1 MTDQPGGQVYPP
13 MRRHEEHLLLKVD
26 MKRSSYCGQ
35 VTQKQIGQIIT
46 LCGWVASYRDHGG
59 VVFVDVRDRT
69 GICQVVFRP
78 ETGDVYELGRG
89 LRNEDVVIVSGELVK
104 RQEGAINPRISTGE
118 VEVLAAN
125 ATVCNKA
132 DPVPFLP
139 GGHETVSEDI
149 RLKHRYVDL
158 RRRPMTEALMFRH
171 RVTKVMRDYC
181 DEHGFLEIET
191 PILYKSTPEGARE
204 FLVPSR
210 LSPGDFY
217 ALPQSPQ
224 LFKQVLMV
232 AGMDRYM
239 QIARCFRD
247 EALRSDRQPEFTQ
260 LDLEMSFVDREDVIE
275 LVTGLIRRLWRELLQ
290 VELPA
295 TFPLMSWREAMDRF
309 GVDKPDTRFGMELCD
324 VSSLV
329 AESEFGVF
337 KDAVA
342 TGGCVKMMAVP
353 GGGTLSR
360 KQLDELTVEARQ
372 FGAKGLAWI
381 KLEGDAGAGLMSG
394 PIAKFLSPAIQQ
406 QLRSATG
413 GAGGDLLLAVA
424 DKQET
429 CWRVLGELRI
439 KLAHQLG
446 LINDHTWNFLWVID
460 FPGFE
465 RDETTGKIAA
475 RHHPFTAPLDD
486 DLPRLETDPLTV
498 RAKAYDLVLNGV
510 EIGGGSIRI
519 HQREV
524 QSRIFSLLGIS
535 QADAAKKFAFLLDAL
550 RFGAPP
556 HGGIALGMDRL
567 IMLMLR
573 RPSIREVI
581 AFPKTQSGTDPMT
594 QAPSPVEAAQL
605 LDLHLAVVALPS
617 HGTTGSKPDATGSGA

>member
-1 MTDQPGGQVYPP
+1 
-13 MRRHEEHLLLKVD
+13 
-26 MKRSSYCGQ
+26 MKRDSYCGQ
-35 VTQKQIGQIIT
+35 VTREQIGKNMT

-78 ETGDVYELGRG
+78 ETGEVYDLGRG

-118 VEVLAAN
+118 VELIAAR
-125 ATVCNKA
+125 ATLCNKA

-171 RVTKVMRDYC
+171 RVTKLMRDYC

-260 LDLEMSFVDREDVIE
+260 LDLEMSFVDREDVIG
-275 LVTGLIRRLWRELLQ
+275 LVTGLIRRLWHELLH
-290 VELPA
+290 VDLPEA
-295 TFPLMSWREAMDRF
+295 FPLMSWREAMDRF
-309 GVDKPDTRFGMELCD
+309 GVDKPDTRFAMELCD
-324 VSSLV
+324 VS
-329 AESEFGVF
+329 AIAGQSEFGVF

-342 TGGCVKMMAVP
+342 AGGCVKTICVP
-353 GGGTLSR
+353 GGATLSR
-360 KQLDELTVEARQ
+360 KQIDELTVEAKQ
-372 FGAKGLAWI
+372 FGARGLAWI
-381 KLEGDAGAGLMSG
+381 KLGGDAGAGQMGG

-406 QLRSATG
+406 QLRHAAG
-413 GAGGDLLLAVA
+413 GADGDLLLAVA
-424 DKQET
+424 DKQEVG
-429 CWRVLGELRI
+429 WRVLGELRL
-439 KLAHQLG
+439 KLGHQLN
-446 LINDHTWNFLWVID
+446 LINDNLWNFLWVID

-465 RDETTGKIAA
+465 RDEATGKIAA
-475 RHHPFTAPLDD
+475 RHHPFTAPLDE
-486 DLPRLETDPLTV
+486 DLPRLESDPLAV

-535 QADAAKKFAFLLDAL
+535 QADAEKKFAFLLDAL

-573 RPSIREVI
+573 RQSIREVI
-581 AFPKTQSGTDPMT
+581 AFPKTQSGTDLMT
-594 QAPSPVEAAQL
+594 QAPSPVEASQL
-605 LDLHLAVVALPS
+605 SDLHLAVVGLPAS
-617 HGTTGSKPDATGSGA
+617 GAAGIKPSVPGSGA

>member
-1 MTDQPGGQVYPP
+1 
-13 MRRHEEHLLLKVD
+13 
-26 MKRSSYCGQ
+26 MKRDSYCGQ
-35 VTQKQIGQIIT
+35 VTKGQIGKTLT

-78 ETGDVYELGRG
+78 ETGSVYELGRS
-89 LRNEDVVIVSGELVK
+89 LRNEDVVVVRGELVQ

-118 VEVLAAN
+118 VELIANN
-125 ATVCNKA
+125 ATLCNKA

-139 GGHETVSEDI
+139 GSHETVSEDI

-158 RRRPMTEALMFRH
+158 RRRPMTEALIFRH
-171 RVTKVMRDYC
+171 RVTKLMRDYC

-290 VELPA
+290 VELPEA
-295 TFPLMSWREAMDRF
+295 FPLISWLEAMDRF
-309 GVDKPDTRFGMELCD
+309 GVDKPDTRFGMELRD
-324 VSSLV
+324 VSAIAGQSD
-329 AESEFGVF
+329 FGVF
-337 KDAVA
+337 KDALA
-342 TGGCVKMMAVP
+342 AGGCVKMIAVP
-353 GGGTLSR
+353 GGATLSR
-360 KQLDELTVEARQ
+360 KQLDELTTEARQ

-381 KLEGDAGAGLMSG
+381 KLGGDAGAGQMGG
-394 PIAKFLSPAIQQ
+394 PVAKFLPPAVQQ
-406 QLRSATG
+406 QLRSHTG
-413 GAGGDLLLAVA
+413 GVDGDLLLAVA
-424 DKQET
+424 DRQEVG
-429 CWRVLGELRI
+429 WRVLGELRL
-439 KLAHQLG
+439 KLGHQLK
-446 LINDHTWNFLWVID
+446 LVDDNLWNFLWVID

-465 RDETTGKIAA
+465 RDEMTGKIAA
-475 RHHPFTAPLDD
+475 RHHPFTAPLDE
-486 DLPRLETDPLTV
+486 DLARLESDPLAV

-519 HQREV
+519 HQRDV

-535 QADAAKKFAFLLDAL
+535 QADAEKKFAFLLDAL

-573 RPSIREVI
+573 RQSIREVI
-581 AFPKTQSGTDPMT
+581 AFPKTQSGTDLMT
-594 QAPSPVEAAQL
+594 QAPSPVEASQL
-605 LDLHLAVVALPS
+605 TDLHLAVVGLPA
-617 HGTTGSKPDATGSGA
+617 HGAEGAKVPPTGTKA